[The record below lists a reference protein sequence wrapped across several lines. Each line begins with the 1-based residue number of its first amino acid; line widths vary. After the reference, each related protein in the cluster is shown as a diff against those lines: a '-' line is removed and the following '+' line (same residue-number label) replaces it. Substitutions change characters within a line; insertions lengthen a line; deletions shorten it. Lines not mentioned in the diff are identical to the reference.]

1 MTGFVKIA
9 GCDAA
14 LGRVVNIGR
23 GDDLTIG
30 ELVDRISARIGQP
43 INIQADPQRIRPAA
57 SEVGQLLAGT
67 ALAQQLFEW
76 KPAYS
81 LDDGLDET
89 IAWVKSN
96 PGLFRP
102 GEYTT

>member
-1 MTGFVKIA
+1 MERIA
-9 GCDAA
+9 TR
-14 LGRVVNIGR
+14 LGK
-23 GDDLTIG
+23 
-30 ELVDRISARIGQP
+30 P
-43 INIQADPQRIRPAA
+43 IEVQADPQRVRPAA
-57 SEVGQLLAGT
+57 SEVGRLLAGT
-67 ALAQQLFEW
+67 KLAQELFDW

-89 IAWVKSN
+89 IAWVKAN